1 MMQTTNLL
9 YINITKFKKYFW
21 GFYKVATQS
30 DYIKAAQEKGLS
42 EQYVVQ
48 SSRNIEQLEK
58 EGNYVNWQWYIT
70 YLPEP
75 FDE

>member
-1 MMQTTNLL
+1 M
-9 YINITKFKKYFW
+9 
-21 GFYKVATQS
+21 ATQA
-30 DYIKAAQEKGLS
+30 DYIKAAHEKGLS
-42 EQYVVQ
+42 EQYIVQ

>member
-1 MMQTTNLL
+1 M
-9 YINITKFKKYFW
+9 
-21 GFYKVATQS
+21 ATQA

-70 YLPEP
+70 CLPEP